1 MNWSVEYLKAAANDL
16 DKLDRS
22 QQIQVLKAIKK
33 VAQNPLHNYEGGYG
47 KPLSNQSTS
56 KLAGYCKIKLRKPG
70 IRVVYGIVKE
80 NHVMKVI
87 VISVRSGNLV
97 YKLAEKRIES

>member
-1 MNWSVEYLKAAANDL
+1 MSWSVEYLKAAANDL

-22 QQIQVLKAIKK
+22 QQIQVLKAITK
-33 VAQNPLHNYEGGYG
+33 VAQNPLPNYEGGYG

-56 KLAGYCKIKLRKPG
+56 KLASYCKIKLQKLG

-80 NHVMKVI
+80 DHVMKVM
-87 VISVRSGNLV
+87 
-97 YKLAEKRIES
+97 

>member
-1 MNWSVEYLKAAANDL
+1 MSWSVEYLQAAADDL

-22 QQIQVLKAIKK
+22 QQIRVLKAIKK
-33 VAQNPLHNYEGGYG
+33 VAKNPLPNYEGGYG
-47 KPLSNQSTS
+47 KPLGNQSTS
-56 KLAGYCKIKLRKPG
+56 KLTGYCKIKLRKLG

-80 NHVMKVI
+80 DHVMKVI
-87 VISVRSGNLV
+87 VISVRADDLV

>member
-1 MNWSVEYLKAAANDL
+1 MSWSVEYLQAAADDL

-33 VAQNPLHNYEGGYG
+33 VAQNPLPNYEGGYG
-47 KPLSNQSTS
+47 KPLGNQSTS
-56 KLAGYCKIKLRKPG
+56 KLAGYCKIKLRKLG

-80 NHVMKVI
+80 DHVMKVI
-87 VISVRSGNLV
+87 VISVRADDLV